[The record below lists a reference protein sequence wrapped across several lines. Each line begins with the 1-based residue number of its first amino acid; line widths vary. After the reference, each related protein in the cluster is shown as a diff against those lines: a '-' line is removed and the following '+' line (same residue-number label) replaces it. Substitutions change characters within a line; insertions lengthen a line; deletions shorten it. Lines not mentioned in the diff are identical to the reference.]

1 MAEDPFQLKQLPT
14 QPPPAALWDAIDR
27 ELARPV
33 HAAAMP
39 SRPGL
44 WLPAAAVAATLLLAA
59 VLYWQP
65 TQLVGPTVLVTD
77 SGTEN
82 NNAVSLAVLQ
92 QNSVLLQNRLQHLR
106 SGVIRSQNLAG
117 MALLQSE
124 LRLTDELLS
133 EQPDNRRLWQQ
144 RNAVLATMAQQYQSG
159 DWQMKMQLA
168 SY

>member
-27 ELARPV
+27 ELARPE
-33 HAAAMP
+33 HATAVQR
-39 SRPGL
+39 RPGL
-44 WLPAAAVAATLLLAA
+44 WLPGAAVAATLLLAA

-65 TQLVGPTVLVTD
+65 TELVVPTVPVAD
-77 SGTEN
+77 SGTDN

-92 QNSVLLQNRLQHLR
+92 QNSVLLQNRLRQLR
-106 SGVIRSQNLAG
+106 NGVIRSQDLAG
-117 MALLQSE
+117 MTLLQSE

-159 DWQMKMQLA
+159 DWQTQIQLA